1 MRILISLFV
10 AVLFFGMLPG
20 AANAGAKKPFT
31 ATTVQTMPNV
41 GEQRGKIFVANDGIR
56 FEFQDN
62 GRDVVQMI
70 MTEKR
75 MMRLLFPA
83 DKTFIESQ
91 SPADA
96 PTMNPNNA
104 TPCPASPALTCT
116 KINDEKFGDIKVE
129 RWHVVIKGNPAISTL
144 WWDPKRKMTVRQE
157 YPDGRVMQM
166 NMTGTEDF
174 YGRRTERWDISY
186 ANPNGQITNAMRLV
200 DLDLGIIVMER
211 GASGVTR
218 ELRDLKVV
226 KRDPKWFEVP
236 NGYQRIEP
244 PQMNAPQTTAPQIKQ
259 PMQK

>member
-1 MRILISLFV
+1 MRILMSLFV
-10 AVLFFGMLPG
+10 AVLSVGLFSGV
-20 AANAGAKKPFT
+20 ANAGAKKPFT

-83 DKTFIESQ
+83 DKTFIESK
-91 SPADA
+91 SPAET
-96 PTMNPNNA
+96 PVMNQDNP
-104 TPCPASPALTCT
+104 TPCPPSPALTCT
-116 KINDEKFGDIKVE
+116 KINDEKFGDIHVE

-211 GASGVTR
+211 SASGVTR

-226 KRDPKWFEVP
+226 KRDAKWFDVP
-236 NGYQRIEP
+236 KDYQRIEQ
-244 PQMNAPQTTAPQIKQ
+244 PQLNAPQPAVPQAKQ
-259 PMQK
+259 PAQ